1 MKIEDLIKKL
11 EDRRNLEIYTD
22 WEQAFLRSIV
32 EQYYDRGT
40 LSKGQIDKIKEI
52 IRERWIMGI

>member
-1 MKIEDLIKKL
+1 MNLPDMIKKL

-22 WEQAFLRSIV
+22 WEQGFLRSVV
-32 EQYYDRGT
+32 EDYHHRGSLT
-40 LSKGQIDKIKEI
+40 QGQIDKIKEI